1 MVYVHGRANPDT
13 HSMISWRIRRGVSS
27 IWKDCE
33 RPNLGGLVLV
43 VVVHI
48 GVPAVDELVLG
59 FQGVMWNVMRS
70 G

>member
-1 MVYVHGRANPDT
+1 
-13 HSMISWRIRRGVSS
+13 MISWRIRRGVSS